1 MRPDGPVQHPVPA
14 AALIGHGP
22 ALQSFRHAI
31 LHRARAGERTNA
43 RRCPGGH
50 PGHHPQPV
58 GSVARAGPPVPLYDP
73 PRLPRCPGFGA
84 AHSTVLPR
92 ADPKADF
99 RRHGSQSLAPPPG
112 AQHHG
117 TAHRCETA
125 QHHAAPRCAAHHYAA
140 PRHGAPRHAIQHHP
154 LPRHPLPRSALPR
167 RAAPGY
173 AIPHRAFPRHAARCL
188 LIDVPSSL
196 PRQHHA
202 RDQTPFAPHP
212 AVRQQ
217 RRHAQRS
224 SAQFRHRQPCHLSA
238 HQHAQS
244 RRHHADYPNQ
254 SAPEPC
260 PAFASQIRPRTHV
273 ARGSRHGV
281 QASLPP
287 RSPPPLAVASPQPT
301 QRAPKTRVARQR
313 TTTGTQQ

>member
-140 PRHGAPRHAIQHHP
+140 PRHAIQHHP
-154 LPRHPLPRSALPR
+154 LPRH
-167 RAAPGY
+167 AAPRHAAPRHAVPRH
-173 AIPHRAFPRHAARCL
+173 AIQHRAVPRHAIQHRAVPRHAARRL
-188 LIDVPSSL
+188 LTDVPASHP
-196 PRQHHA
+196 PRHHA
-202 RDQTPFAPHP
+202 RDQTPSAPHP
-212 AVRQQ
+212 AGRHRR
-217 RRHAQRS
+217 RRHVQYPS
-224 SAQFRHRQPCHLSA
+224 VQP
-238 HQHAQS
+238 QNAQS
-244 RRHHADYPNQ
+244 
-254 SAPEPC
+254 
-260 PAFASQIRPRTHV
+260 PR
-273 ARGSRHGV
+273 
-281 QASLPP
+281 
-287 RSPPPLAVASPQPT
+287 
-301 QRAPKTRVARQR
+301 
-313 TTTGTQQ
+313 

>member
-73 PRLPRCPGFGA
+73 PRLPRCPRFGA

-140 PRHGAPRHAIQHHP
+140 PRHAIQHHP
-154 LPRHPLPRSALPR
+154 LPRYAAPRHALPHHAAPRHAVPRHAIQHRAVPR
-167 RAAPGY
+167 RAARRP
-173 AIPHRAFPRHAARCL
+173 L
-188 LIDVPSSL
+188 TDVPASHP
-196 PRQHHA
+196 PRHHA
-202 RDQTPFAPHP
+202 RDQTPSAPHP
-212 AVRQQ
+212 AGRHRR
-217 RRHAQRS
+217 RRHVQYPS
-224 SAQFRHRQPCHLSA
+224 VQP
-238 HQHAQS
+238 QNAQS
-244 RRHHADYPNQ
+244 
-254 SAPEPC
+254 
-260 PAFASQIRPRTHV
+260 PR
-273 ARGSRHGV
+273 
-281 QASLPP
+281 
-287 RSPPPLAVASPQPT
+287 
-301 QRAPKTRVARQR
+301 
-313 TTTGTQQ
+313 